1 MRCRPDGADA
11 SAAAPSGA
19 GEPAG
24 PVKPGA
30 GAAAAAASMP
40 SGPCAS
46 RVTSGGDDGAS
57 AASWRSAVKMSSG
70 RTAGVK
76 CRTTIRSIAHAA
88 SRPTSACPPA
98 CIVTTAAR
106 ASTGRVPLLVRR
118 STTTVRAARNV
129 STARSASA
137 GATPGRTTCHSDAS
151 RRSASSRPAGGP
163 APAAWPATA
172 DSAAAD
178 CAAADCATADKAA
191 ADKAAADKAAARG
204 AAGSPDAPACPASGA
219 LVNSKTSI
227 TSIPLGRAAS
237 SRSRTSEAAHCP
249 VRASSRYS
257 ASLAVPVCAPP
268 A

>member
-1 MRCRPDGADA
+1 MAGPAPGRVVSSCRCAKSCCCAKRCRPDGADA

-19 GEPAG
+19 GEPAD

-30 GAAAAAASMP
+30 GAGAAAASMP

-57 AASWRSAVKMSSG
+57 AACWRSAVKMSSG

-88 SRPTSACPPA
+88 SRPTSPCPSA

-118 STTTVRAARNV
+118 STIALRAARNV
-129 STARSASA
+129 STARCASA
-137 GATPGRTTCHSDAS
+137 GATPGRTISHSDAS
-151 RRSASSRPAGGP
+151 RRRASSRPAGGP
-163 APAAWPATA
+163 AATAWPA
-172 DSAAAD
+172 
-178 CAAADCATADKAA
+178 
-191 ADKAAADKAAARG
+191 
-204 AAGSPDAPACPASGA
+204 AAGEAGGSPGAPASPASGA

>member
-19 GEPAG
+19 GEPAD

-30 GAAAAAASMP
+30 GAGAAASMP

-57 AASWRSAVKMSSG
+57 AACWRSAVKMSSG

-88 SRPTSACPPA
+88 SRPTAACPSA

-137 GATPGRTTCHSDAS
+137 GATPGRTTSHSDAS

-178 CAAADCATADKAA
+178 CAAADCAT